1 MNLKDPTIRKGV
13 ILALLVVAWLVS
25 VLVIQ
30 APQLGLANPVYP
42 RPQPDYALYIMIFSA
57 FTLVIYSIKNAI
69 DLFRT
74 SNHSANL

>member
-1 MNLKDPTIRKGV
+1 MNLKDSIIRKGV
-13 ILALLVVAWLVS
+13 IIALLVAIWLVS

-30 APQLGLANPVYP
+30 APQLGLADPVYP

-57 FTLVIYSIKNAI
+57 FTLVIYSLKNAI
-69 DLFRT
+69 DLFRS